1 MINAKNRAYRENN
14 PWQQILSLA
23 RSRAKKNNMEF
34 DIQKNDVFIPNRCPI
49 LDIPIYVANVYRND
63 NSISIDRI
71 NNSKGYTKDNVIII
85 SWRANRIKSTASLLE
100 MKKVITSF
108 GSKVTLISAHRSL
121 NTTSYIDG
129 LWRSAKKRAKQKGM
143 EFSISRRNIIVPNVC
158 PILGIDIDHGD
169 GVFTDNSPSIDR
181 IDNSVGYVPS
191 NIRVISRRAN
201 TLKNNA
207 SLEEY
212 SKIYE
217 FYTAIASKREEAVYL
232 LQQTLDQD

>member
-34 DIQKNDVFIPNRCPI
+34 DIQKN
-49 LDIPIYVANVYRND
+49 
-63 NSISIDRI
+63 
-71 NNSKGYTKDNVIII
+71 
-85 SWRANRIKSTASLLE
+85 
-100 MKKVITSF
+100 
-108 GSKVTLISAHRSL
+108 
-121 NTTSYIDG
+121 
-129 LWRSAKKRAKQKGM
+129 M